1 MRKDLV
7 WGKKYGPAVLRDVR
21 YMKVILLNE
30 KAKFLFFFYK
40 PFFNSFI
47 YLFMAVL
54 GLSRC
59 CAGFSPVVASEGHS
73 VAVVHGFLMAVASL
87 VSDHKL

>member
-30 KAKFLFFFYK
+30 KTKFLFFFYK

-54 GLSRC
+54 GLC
-59 CAGFSPVVASEGHS
+59 CCCMGFYPVVASEGYS
-73 VAVVHGFLMAVASL
+73 VVVVHGFLTAVASP
-87 VSDHKL
+87 VADRKL

>member
-1 MRKDLV
+1 MRK
-7 WGKKYGPAVLRDVR
+7 PS
-21 YMKVILLNE
+21 
-30 KAKFLFFFYK
+30 FFSFFISL
-40 PFFNSFI
+40 FFNSFI

-73 VAVVHGFLMAVASL
+73 VAVVHRFLMAVASL